1 MKQLTKTRAQ
11 LEVLG
16 NPFIGIELQDGLKIF
31 GRVARFTQYKIY
43 VKDKHNDIVDV
54 PRRIIKRAF
63 LLIKGDSDG
72 GEEFPQ
78 QNKSAR

>member
-11 LEVLG
+11 LQALG
-16 NPFIGIELQDGLKIF
+16 NPFIGIELQAGLKVF
-31 GRVARFTQYKIY
+31 GRVDRFTQYKIY
-43 VKDKHNDIVDV
+43 VKDKHGDIIDV

-63 LLIKGDSDG
+63 LLIKGDNDG